1 MLDHWQEVFQT
12 LRRNRLRTFL
22 TACGVFWGVF
32 MLVVMLGFGKG
43 LENGASRDFRAWS
56 VNAVTV
62 WGNETS
68 MAFAGRGP
76 GRVLQLTVDDA
87 AAVAAQVEGV
97 HKVLPRNFAMSRF
110 GGSLVSRKGKNDS
123 FGITG
128 ETADYPLVEDLLIER
143 GRFLDAD
150 DETELRKVAV
160 IGSRVREVLFERGE
174 DPVGQGILVNGTEVV
189 VIGVHRTPM
198 SGRRADR
205 ANGRIFLP
213 RATLG
218 RMYGRGPRI
227 NQLSVVV
234 APGYSS
240 LDVEDDVKALLRR
253 RHNVHPEDREA
264 FGGWNRARDYAK
276 FRTIFDGIAALSWFV
291 GVLTLLAGAIGVS
304 NIMMIAVS
312 ERTREIGI
320 RKAVGATPLSLVG
333 QIISE
338 AMVLTGLAGYL
349 GLVAGVGVVELA
361 ARIMAEAA
369 SKGPTMFGEPELDL
383 LRAGIAAGVLTVAG
397 GLAGMAPA
405 RAAIAVRPVQA
416 LAHE

>member
-1 MLDHWQEVFQT
+1 MLDHWHEVFQT

-43 LENGASRDFRAWS
+43 LENGATRDFRAWS
-56 VNAVTV
+56 VNAVTL
-62 WGNETS
+62 WGNQTS
-68 MAFAGRGP
+68 MSHAGRGP
-76 GRVLQLTVDDA
+76 GRALQLTIDDA

-97 HKVLPRNFAMSRF
+97 QKVLPRTFAMARF
-110 GGSLVSRKGKNDS
+110 GGARVTRKAKSEMFSLS
-123 FGITG
+123 G
-128 ETADYPLVEDLLIER
+128 ETADYPLVEDLIIER
-143 GRFLDAD
+143 GRFLDEED
-150 DETELRKVAV
+150 DGQVRKVAV
-160 IGSRVREVLFERGE
+160 IGSRVREVLFEPGE
-174 DPVGQGILVNGTEVV
+174 DPIGAGIQVNGTEVL

-198 SGRRADR
+198 SGRRAER
-205 ANGRIFLP
+205 ANGRVFLP

-227 NQLSVVV
+227 NQLSVLV
-234 APGYSS
+234 APDRSA
-240 LDVEDDVKALLRR
+240 LEVEDDVQALLKRR
-253 RHNVHPEDREA
+253 YNVHPDDREA
-264 FGGWNRARDYAK
+264 FGSWNRARDFAK
-276 FRTIFDGIAALSWFV
+276 FNTIFNGIAALTWFV

-333 QIISE
+333 QIVSE

-349 GLVAGVGVVELA
+349 GLVAGVGVVEIA
-361 ARIMAEAA
+361 ARIMAHAA

-383 LRAGIAAGVLTVAG
+383 MRAMIAAGALTVAG

-405 RAAIAVRPVQA
+405 RAAISVRPVQA